1 MARSASLLQLAPR
14 CAKCDFERAWCSVN
28 HPILFEGAGVE
39 LKREFGHFDA
49 EAAPATVSGES
60 FAPRAT

>member
-1 MARSASLLQLAPR
+1 MLGVPLIIHL
-14 CAKCDFERAWCSVN
+14 D
-28 HPILFEGAGVE
+28 VE

-49 EAAPATVSGES
+49 EAAPATVSGEP